1 MRRFTRLLLLTGT
14 VSCAALLAAML
25 AGCPV
30 QVPGYGMLTGIDPE
44 LVGTWKGSG
53 QNTLG
58 SHSATFVFRSDG
70 RFTQTHSG
78 SGFTGSLGG
87 NYGTDAERTPI
98 AVDLVATESSVGLQP
113 PGKVTPGIYEIDG
126 DTLRLGYNPSA
137 SGRPQFIETAFQR
150 YTLTRQSDKAVDP
163 ADEDDL
169 AGDADAAL
177 AAAES
182 LIGLGD

>member
-53 QNTLG
+53 QNLVGSGAATL
-58 SHSATFVFRSDG
+58 VFRADG
-70 RFTQTHSG
+70 RFTQTHSDVV
-78 SGFTGSLGG
+78 LIGG
-87 NYGTDAERTPI
+87 NYGVDTTPSPNHI
-98 AVDLVATESSVGLQP
+98 DLVETESNIPTFRPTGILN
-113 PGKVTPGIYEIDG
+113 PGIYEIDG
-126 DTLRLGYNPSA
+126 DSLQLGYNAPSA
-137 SGRPQFIETAFQR
+137 GRPQSIETADAHYQ
-150 YTLTRQSDKAVDP
+150 LTRQPDKALDP
-163 ADEDDL
+163 ADADDV

-177 AAAES
+177 AGAES